1 MGSIK
6 TRRITFYSE
15 ATARQVGGVFIVF
28 MIARAWPRMQHLAAI
43 KSMKKN
49 ILTLAISLIFMS
61 LTFVAEAGTSLE
73 SGFSNPPA
81 EARPYVW
88 WHWMNGNVTR
98 EGITADLEALADAG
112 IGGAWIFNMGSSHGC
127 NMPAGPIDF
136 MSDAWLEMMKFA
148 VSEAQRLGLQLG
160 IENCAG
166 WSTMGGPWI
175 KPEYGSQKMVHTV
188 VKIDGEKRVVAKIP
202 QPESNLDYYRDIAVV
217 AYPTIKDEK
226 FRVHQWKPKS
236 AQSGGRSGR
245 QPDLRPSPADAAITL
260 KGIVD
265 VSKHLSKDGTLTWD
279 APKGNWTI
287 LRLGHTAMGQQNFP
301 AAESGQGLEVDKLR
315 SMSVDAHWQHGIKPI
330 IDRLGPMAGKTF
342 NNILIDSYE
351 GGMNHWTP
359 GMRQQFTKRR
369 GYDPTP
375 YLPTLTGRLVEDG
388 PTTDRFLWD
397 FRQTVSEMMTEN
409 FYGHVADL
417 CHKNGM
423 KFSVEP
429 YHGAY
434 EGLAVAAK
442 ADLPMGEFWV
452 GGDHTAGLKLASSVA
467 HTNGGNLAG
476 AEAFT
481 AKAYAGKWQNYP
493 AKHKA
498 LGDLA
503 FTEGINRF
511 VLHAFVHQPFGKDT
525 LPGMTFGQ
533 WGSHFDRNVTWWK
546 QGKAWVKYITR
557 SQYLLQQGE
566 FAADVLCFGGEASPN
581 GGVDAKDIKSAGYD
595 YDACGTD
602 IFAKLKV
609 DNGDIVLP
617 SGRRYRLLVMPS
629 TPFQAVHIT
638 SKVRDLVAAGA
649 SVLSDKPQHS
659 PTLTDFPASENEML
673 AIADLVWGECDGKA
687 VQSNH
692 HGKGTIF
699 SGISPAQALARLKVP
714 PAVQLP
720 EGLAWIHRRTDDTDI
735 FFVSNQS
742 GKPVHTIAG
751 FLAAGK
757 KPEFFDAENGTIRP
771 AAGWSVEGEHVRLPL
786 NLTPEKSVFVVFR
799 HSSKAASDPYVRAKG
814 PSRKIPDFVA
824 GNGTRL
830 RAWNNGSHTLRRASG
845 KTSTVKVTGLPEALN
860 LTGPWEVRFPP
871 KRDAPEKARFDKLIS
886 WHEHTDPGI
895 RYFSGTATHT
905 IQFDLPDEFLQKNQQ
920 VWLDLGDVA
929 VIAEVRLNGKNL
941 GTLWHKPFRLDVGQ
955 SLRAGSNTL
964 EVDVTNLWINRL
976 IGDEQHPADCK
987 YHNIDMKWFTNRSLV
1002 EWPDWLTNGKPR
1014 PVKER
1019 VTFTTWKH
1027 WEADDELQASGLVG
1041 PVVLQP
1047 ARLVEVE

>member
-1 MGSIK
+1 
-6 TRRITFYSE
+6 
-15 ATARQVGGVFIVF
+15 
-28 MIARAWPRMQHLAAI
+28 MQHLAAM
-43 KSMKKN
+43 KSMKKHLLSFV
-49 ILTLAISLIFMS
+49 ILLIFP
-61 LTFVAEAGTSLE
+61 TFTEGAGTSLD

-127 NMPAGPIDF
+127 NMPAGPLDF
-136 MSDAWLEMMKFA
+136 MSDPWLEMMKFA
-148 VSEAQRLGLQLG
+148 VSEAQHLGLQLG
-160 IENCAG
+160 VENCAG

-175 KPEYGSQKMVHTV
+175 KPEYGSQRMVHTV
-188 VKIDGEKRVVAKIP
+188 VKVDGGKRIAIKLP
-202 QPESNLDYYRDIAVV
+202 QAETKLDYYRDIAVV

-245 QPDLRPSPADAAITL
+245 KPDLKPCPADAAITL
-260 KGIVD
+260 KGVVD
-265 VSKHLSKDGTLTWD
+265 ISKHLGKDDTLTWD

-301 AAESGQGLEVDKLR
+301 AAKSGQGLEVDKLR
-315 SMSVDAHWQHGIKPI
+315 SESVDIHWQHGIKPI
-330 IDRLGPMAGKTF
+330 IDRVGPMAGKTF

-359 GMRQQFTKRR
+359 GMRQQFKNRR
-369 GYDPTP
+369 GYDATP
-375 YLPTLTGRLVEDG
+375 YLPALTGRLVEDG

-397 FRQTVSEMMTEN
+397 FRRTVSEMMTEN

-423 KFSVEP
+423 KFSAEP

-434 EGLAVAAK
+434 ESLAVAAK

-481 AKAYAGKWQNYP
+481 AKAYAGKWQNHP

-503 FTEGINRF
+503 FSEGINRL
-511 VLHAFVHQPFGKDT
+511 VLHAFVHQPFGKET

-546 QGKAWVKYITR
+546 QGKAWVKYISR
-557 SQYLLQQGE
+557 SQFLLQHGE

-581 GGVDAKDIKSAGYD
+581 GGVEAKDIKTAGYD

-617 SGRRYRLLVMPS
+617 TGKRYRILVMPN
-629 TPFQAVHIT
+629 TPFQALHIT

-649 SVLSDKPQHS
+649 AVLSGKPKHS
-659 PTLTDFPASENEML
+659 PTLTGYPASEKEML
-673 AIADLVWGECDGKA
+673 SMADQVWGKCDGKT
-687 VQSNH
+687 VTSNRY
-692 HGKGTIF
+692 GKGTIF
-699 SGISPAQALARLKVP
+699 SGISPAQALAQLKVS
-714 PAVQLP
+714 PAVKLP
-720 EGLAWIHRRTDDTDI
+720 EGLLWLHRHTEEPNDTDI
-735 FFVSNQS
+735 FFISNPS
-742 GKPVHTIAG
+742 DKPVDTMAG
-751 FLAAGK
+751 FRTAGK
-757 KPEFFDAENGTIRP
+757 KPEFFDAEKGTIR
-771 AAGWSVEGEHVRLPL
+771 AVDGWTVDGAHVQLPL
-786 NLTPEKSVFVVFR
+786 HLAAEKSIFVVFR
-799 HSSKAASDPYVRAKG
+799 HPGKAASDPYVRAEA
-814 PSRKIPDFVA
+814 PSQNTPNFVSS
-824 GNGTRL
+824 NGTHL
-830 RAWNNGSHTLRRASG
+830 RAWDNGNHTLHRASG
-845 KTSTVKVTGLPEALN
+845 KISKVKVAGLPEPLK

-871 KRDAPEKARFDKLIS
+871 KRGAPEKARFDQLLPWNKHS
-886 WHEHTDPGI
+886 NPGI

-905 IQFDLPDEFLQKNQQ
+905 IDFNLPDGFLKKNQQ

-929 VIAEVRLNGKNL
+929 VIADVRLNKKPL
-941 GTLWHKPFRLDVGQ
+941 GTLWHKPFRLDI
-955 SLRAGSNTL
+955 SKALRSGANTL
-964 EVDVTNLWINRL
+964 EVDVTNLWGNRL
-976 IGDEQHPADCK
+976 IGDEQHPEDCE

-1002 EWPDWLTNGKPR
+1002 KWPDWLTNAKPR

-1019 VTFTTWKH
+1019 VTFSTWKH
-1027 WEADDELQASGLVG
+1027 YKADDPLQPSGLIG
-1041 PVVLQP
+1041 PVILQP
-1047 ARLVEVE
+1047 ARLIEVK